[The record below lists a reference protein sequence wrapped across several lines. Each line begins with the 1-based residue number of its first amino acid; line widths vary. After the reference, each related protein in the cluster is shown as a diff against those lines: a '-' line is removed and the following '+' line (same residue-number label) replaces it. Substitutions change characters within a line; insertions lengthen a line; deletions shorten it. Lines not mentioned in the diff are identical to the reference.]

1 MLADSVSA
9 VLSVQFSRLVG
20 PVYIASLLHHH
31 PIDTLIRAS
40 DKQFKSLLLRQTY
53 DLKSAAAEYRRQRG
67 RHPPPGFDA
76 WFEFAQEKEAIIVE
90 SFWDQIYHDLN
101 PFWALPASRLRKDVA
116 AYKR

>member
-1 MLADSVSA
+1 MLPRFYPLGRVRSVIAAASLLG
-9 VLSVQFSRLVG
+9 VIWYLLMRMQG
-20 PVYIASLLHHH
+20 PVSIASLLHHH

-40 DKQFKSLLLRQTY
+40 DKQFKSLLLRQSY

-90 SFWDQIYHDLN
+90 CFWDQIY
-101 PFWALPASRLRKDVA
+101 
-116 AYKR
+116 